1 LHKLFF
7 FFNSK
12 SMQKPTKSDLI
23 DTAEK
28 GLYDKGV
35 REKAVIAYFEK
46 ELRKSGGVADTAV
59 KETAIRFGICERT
72 IYKYIKLFR

>member
-1 LHKLFF
+1 MFIFL
-7 FFNSK
+7 NSK
-12 SMQKPTKSDLI
+12 PMQKPTKSDLI
-23 DTAEK
+23 ETAEK

-72 IYKYIKLFR
+72 IYKYIKVYR